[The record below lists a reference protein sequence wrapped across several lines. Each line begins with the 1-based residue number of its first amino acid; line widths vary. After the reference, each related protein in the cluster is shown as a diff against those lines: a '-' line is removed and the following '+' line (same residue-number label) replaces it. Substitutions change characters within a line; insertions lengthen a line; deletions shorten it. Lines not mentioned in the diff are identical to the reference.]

1 MEDHFLISRLF
12 SESGPMSVSVQELGR
27 LYLAQLTKGCK
38 DEKCCNMDCGRN
50 RSPGGSS
57 GFPPSEE
64 DRKAV
69 VQRAISMAKYGTV
82 FSCSYVN
89 RAFASDEKSEE
100 SFVDKSI
107 LDDVAVCEKIIKCVT
122 FSIPNRVEF

>member
-1 MEDHFLISRLF
+1 
-12 SESGPMSVSVQELGR
+12 MSVSVQELGR

-38 DEKCCNMDCGRN
+38 NEKCCNMDCGRN
-50 RSPGGSS
+50 RSSGGAS
-57 GFPPSEE
+57 GSPPSEE

-89 RAFASDEKSEE
+89 RAFACDEISEE

-107 LDDVAVCEKIIKCVT
+107 LDDVAVCEKIIKCDT
-122 FSIPNRVEF
+122 FLSRDKVEF

>member
-1 MEDHFLISRLF
+1 
-12 SESGPMSVSVQELGR
+12 MSVSVQELGR

-50 RSPGGSS
+50 RSANGASGS
-57 GFPPSEE
+57 PPSEE

-69 VQRAISMAKYGTV
+69 VQRAITMAKYGTV

-89 RAFASDEKSEE
+89 RAFASDEDSEE

-107 LDDVAVCEKIIKCVT
+107 LDDVPVCEKVIKCVA
-122 FSIPNRVEF
+122 ILPIDKVEC